1 MLIDVIHR
9 IYAGYPIIAVNTV
22 EEGRFAAALHAC
34 LAGNYQIFSIEEGG
48 TLRQAG
54 PNGELL
60 KCREGL
66 TFQDAFRFAA
76 DRATDNDEPKVL
88 VVFDVQHR
96 IKAAATYRALK
107 NVASLLKQR
116 DCHVILVAPL
126 WGENLPEELR
136 SDLTML
142 DFELPN
148 ADELRERLTAVS
160 EGSRGATTVPGK
172 AAEVERLTDAAKGL
186 TLEQAENAYALSS
199 TRLQKFDAETIR
211 KQKMLTIKGYGFL
224 EVFNPVAAAS
234 IGGLNSLKEF
244 TLREI
249 IPSMADPELAVRG
262 ILLVG
267 VPGTGKSL
275 VAKAMGAYLD
285 RSVIRF
291 DVSAMKGKYVG
302 SSEEN
307 VRTAIRVVD
316 AIGKSVVW
324 IDEIEKAVGGHASSA
339 QSDGGT
345 TLGMVGILLSWMQE
359 RSSDTLIV
367 ATCNDFS
374 KLPPELCR
382 KGRFDEIFF
391 VDLPSAPERAEIAK
405 VHLDRFKIRAD
416 SLPEFIASRTDQFTG
431 AEIEA
436 AIKSAARRT
445 SRKVNQSAMETA
457 ITEVNPIA
465 KTNAEYITS
474 LREFAKARFRI
485 ANTVH
490 EDNAQSRV
498 SRTLPKK

>member
-48 TLRQAG
+48 TLRQVG

-148 ADELRERLTAVS
+148 ADELR
-160 EGSRGATTVPGK
+160 
-172 AAEVERLTDAAKGL
+172 ERLTDAAKGL